1 MCSTEDLTGLEW
13 HKLVLIFVCVIWLQV
28 TEESRRA
35 QFLIPVDADGQNQAQ
50 ASLERAQLLNP
61 MVEVKADTDA
71 VESKPDDF
79 FFQFDAV
86 SPVTS
91 RFNGVICRFYITK
104 SYTRPTGNLMLW
116 VTVWLFIN

>member
-1 MCSTEDLTGLEW
+1 MGELFL
-13 HKLVLIFVCVIWLQV
+13 LIYYPQQHLNMYVTKCYLASINPKV

-50 ASLERAQLLNP
+50 ASLDRAQLLNP

-71 VESKPDDF
+71 VGSKPDDF

-86 SPVTS
+86 SAGTS
-91 RFNGVICRFYITK
+91 SF
-104 SYTRPTGNLMLW
+104 TG
-116 VTVWLFIN
+116 

>member
-13 HKLVLIFVCVIWLQV
+13 HKLVLIFGCVWLQV

-91 RFNGVICRFYITK
+91 SCMG
-104 SYTRPTGNLMLW
+104 
-116 VTVWLFIN
+116 